1 MYLFYWGYFLFWS
14 IVAKGNVI
22 EERHRPR
29 PPPFAWALVYCVLAL
44 LLLPLLMMIFTSLTY
59 KNSDGTFEFTLRYW
73 GEVLQDTQL
82 GKYVFNSFFVAIF
95 ASSLSVLIGSC
106 AALALVK
113 TNFIGE
119 RFLKISSLAS
129 LVFPE
134 IVFALS
140 LLALFF
146 CFNFQ
151 LSLWTV
157 IMAHISFSLP
167 YVMLTVGARAA
178 TLDSSLDDSARDL
191 GASDWQLMYKIHF
204 PLLKPAIVCG
214 FFLSFLLSFDDF
226 LITFFVNGVGS
237 DTLPI
242 KLYTSMKSG
251 ITPQLN
257 ALTTI
262 IFLVTTA
269 LLVVLFQSRF
279 FAKSLEIIT
288 KKT

>member
-1 MYLFYWGYFLFWS
+1 
-14 IVAKGNVI
+14 
-22 EERHRPR
+22 
-29 PPPFAWALVYCVLAL
+29 
-44 LLLPLLMMIFTSLTY
+44 MIFTSLVD
-59 KNSDGTFEFTLRYW
+59 KNADGSREFTFRFW
-73 GEVLQDTQL
+73 GEVLQDSQL
-82 GKYVFNSFFVAIF
+82 SKYVLNSFFVAII
-95 ASSLSVLIGSC
+95 SSATSVLVGSC

-113 TNFIGE
+113 TEFFGQK
-119 RFLKISSLAS
+119 FLKMSSLLS

-146 CFNFQ
+146 TLNFQ
-151 LSLWTV
+151 FSLWTV
-157 IMAHISFSLP
+157 IIAHVSFSLP

-191 GASDWQLMYKIHF
+191 GASDWQLISKIHF
-204 PLLKPAIVCG
+204 PLLKPAIVSG

-262 IFLVTTA
+262 IFLGTTA
-269 LLVVLFQSRF
+269 LLFVLFQSRI
-279 FAKSLEIIT
+279 FAKSLEMIT
-288 KKT
+288 KQT